1 MVDYYFPCDAGRLFA
16 TLRGS
21 TIAIVRRQV
30 LRSDYDELPTSIRD
44 EESDGPTELVFDNG
58 TAIHFVPDTEQM
70 SVKVGAG
77 RMPTWGDHFSAIEPT
92 ANSFWSQRIGRPVT
106 EAHVFVSQYAEP
118 DNRSE
123 FVIKLQLEGGLRVV
137 LEYVSDEA
145 HPDTLRLTGD
155 EPAGMH
161 RRVKVA

>member
-1 MVDYYFPCDAGRLFA
+1 M
-16 TLRGS
+16 S
-21 TIAIVRRQV
+21 QKV
-30 LRSDYDELPTSIRD
+30 LLSDYNELPARTRD

-77 RMPTWGDHFSAIEPT
+77 RMPTWGEHFRAIEPA
-92 ANSFWSQRIGRPVT
+92 ANSFWSQRIGNPVA
-106 EAHVFVSQYAEP
+106 EVYVLVSKYAEP

-123 FVIKLQLEGGLRVV
+123 FAVELQLGGGLRVV
-137 LEYVSDEA
+137 LEYLSDEA

-155 EPAGMH
+155 EPAGTY